1 IILKSV
7 KFDNDHLHQFSYQNR
22 FGTIERVNHS
32 YMDEGP
38 YTDERQIGDL
48 PLRIGQTMVFLFD
61 FGDNWEFDVTLEE
74 VDEEKTL
81 AKPVIL
87 ESKGAAPPQ
96 YRSWGGDESDW

>member
-1 IILKSV
+1 
-7 KFDNDHLHQFSYQNR
+7 
-22 FGTIERVNHS
+22 
-32 YMDEGP
+32 
-38 YTDERQIGDL
+38 
-48 PLRIGQTMVFLFD
+48 MVFLFD

-74 VDEEKTL
+74 VDEAKTL